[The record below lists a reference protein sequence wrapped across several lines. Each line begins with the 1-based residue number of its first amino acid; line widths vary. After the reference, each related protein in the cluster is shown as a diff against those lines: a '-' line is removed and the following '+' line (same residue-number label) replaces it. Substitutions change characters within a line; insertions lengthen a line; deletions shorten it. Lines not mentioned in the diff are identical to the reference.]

1 MMILQFLSCWN
12 QGRSVSHSKLGSDS
26 SEHYN
31 IALSLEELF
40 WILELRIN
48 RRNGEPIISNSMDVF
63 RRPGGHKGSAEARST
78 AERRRKILEYRLLV
92 LAILR

>member
-1 MMILQFLSCWN
+1 MAAWRAMSGVVGPLIPN
-12 QGRSVSHSKLGSDS
+12 GKLGSGS
-26 SEHYN
+26 REHYN

-40 WILELRIN
+40 WILELKIS
-48 RRNGEPIISNSMDVF
+48 RRNGKEIIRNPVDVF

-78 AERRRKILEYRLLV
+78 TDRRRKILEYRLLV